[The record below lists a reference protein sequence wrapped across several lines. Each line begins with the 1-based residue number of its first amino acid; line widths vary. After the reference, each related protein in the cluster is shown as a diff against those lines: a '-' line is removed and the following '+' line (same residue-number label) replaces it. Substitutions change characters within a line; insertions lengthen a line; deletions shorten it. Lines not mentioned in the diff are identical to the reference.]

1 MFAST
6 DSTSPLPGRDPRMAA
21 PAGSLLNRRVVV
33 LGATGFIGRWV
44 AREAG
49 RAGARVWLVAR
60 DEAAGAGLAARYG
73 IAGTVAGVDV
83 LRAGDLAA
91 FYREVRPEVTCN
103 LIGYG
108 VDRRET
114 DPGLAEAI
122 NVDLV
127 RRLLELVPDAA
138 AGSDWPGLHL
148 VHTGSALEYGAIGG
162 HLAEDTIVNPTTVYG
177 QTKLAATRLIE
188 TAVAAGALRAVTARL
203 FTVYGPGE
211 HDGRLLP
218 SILSARTS
226 SIPVPMTDGLQQ
238 RDFTYVG
245 DVAEGV
251 IRAAAQPAAP
261 WSTVN
266 LATGHLH
273 TVREFVARAEAV
285 LGLTPG
291 RFQFGALP
299 TRPDE
304 MAHDAVSIARAR
316 SWLGWVPSTGI
327 DAGVRNTVRFLEG
340 SLLG

>member
-1 MFAST
+1 MCAST
-6 DSTSPLPGRDPRMAA
+6 DSSSPLPGRDPLAA
-21 PAGSLLNRRVVV
+21 PAGPLVNRRVVV

-44 AREAG
+44 AREAD

-60 DEAAGAGLAARYG
+60 DAAAAADVAARYG
-73 IAGTVAGVDV
+73 LAGTVAGIDV
-83 LRAGDLAA
+83 LQPGDLAA
-91 FYREVRPEVTCN
+91 FYRDVRPEVTCN

-127 RRLLELVPDAA
+127 RRLLELVPAAA

-148 VHTGSALEYGAIGG
+148 VHTGSALEYGTIGG
-162 HLAEDTIVNPTTVYG
+162 HLAEDAVVHPTTVYG
-177 QTKLAATRLIE
+177 QTKLAATRLVDS
-188 TAVAAGALRAVTARL
+188 AVAAGALRAITARL

-226 SIPVPMTDGLQQ
+226 PIPVPMTDGLQQ

-245 DVAEGV
+245 DVAEGL
-251 IRAAAQPAAP
+251 IRAVLQPAPP

-273 TVREFVARAEAV
+273 TVREFVTRAEAA
-285 LGLTPG
+285 LGLAPG

-304 MAHDAVSIARAR
+304 MAHDAVTVARAR
-316 SWLGWVPSTGI
+316 AWLGWVPSTGI
-327 DAGVRNTVRFLEG
+327 EAGVRATVRFLEG
-340 SLLG
+340 SLLA